1 MFFVASSGSTQHVS
15 ESGRHTPA
23 AAYLNRVAA
32 TVTRIGESL
41 PRITAVAEAA
51 AENIVGGGELWL
63 AGNEGFI
70 LEACGRAGGMMAARR
85 WQRSD
90 DLSEGDVVL
99 LGSTNGEGSEDMIG
113 GEAGRE
119 GGALV
124 ILFGPKRLPG
134 TDLFVDAFAPPAND
148 PTTLPTISPA
158 LAASLWVFTGELVAA
173 LIRRGKMPP
182 MYQSGLV
189 PGGAERNEQHLRL
202 RWEPVEV
209 ASIGPGV
216 LGREYLEC
224 LTQIVQRLQATQMD
238 KFAEAGRMAA
248 AALRAGHTVWYDSLG
263 HLSPKQ
269 LGQVGDPGFVKLL
282 PPGPTPE
289 KLEGVLER
297 GDLVLYV
304 GMYEP
309 YGPWVETAHACGAK
323 IVTVVSGT
331 PQRQAGEMGADINI
345 SGCWPFGESVVEV
358 PGYDVKILPP
368 TGVVQSSAYWMFV
381 AEAAAYMR

>member
-1 MFFVASSGSTQHVS
+1 MHSGRYVQSVRRGGQSTIFFVASSGSTQHVS
-15 ESGRHTPA
+15 ESARHTPA
-23 AAYLNRVAA
+23 AAYLDRVVA
-32 TVTRIGESL
+32 TVTRIGHSL
-41 PRITAVAEAA
+41 PRITAIAEAA
-51 AENIVGGGELWL
+51 AENIIGGGELWL

-70 LEACGRAGGMMAARR
+70 LEACGRAGGMMAARLL
-85 WQRSD
+85 QSSD

-99 LGSTNGEGSEDMIG
+99 LGSTNGESSEDMIV

-119 GGALV
+119 DEPLI
-124 ILFGPKRLPG
+124 ILFGPKSLPS

-158 LAASLWVFTGELVAA
+158 LAASLWTFTGELVAA
-173 LIRRGKMPP
+173 LTRRGKMPP

-202 RWEPVEV
+202 RWEPMEIS
-209 ASIGPGV
+209 SIGPGV

-269 LGQVGDPGFVKLL
+269 LGQVGDPGFVN
-282 PPGPTPE
+282 
-289 KLEGVLER
+289 GVR
-297 GDLVLYV
+297 
-304 GMYEP
+304 
-309 YGPWVETAHACGAK
+309 
-323 IVTVVSGT
+323 
-331 PQRQAGEMGADINI
+331 
-345 SGCWPFGESVVEV
+345 
-358 PGYDVKILPP
+358 
-368 TGVVQSSAYWMFV
+368 
-381 AEAAAYMR
+381 